1 VANAHKVHLR
11 IVTAEAQVL
20 DEEADLIIA
29 SGGAGELGI
38 QARHIP
44 LVTTLKPGELRV
56 LRGEE
61 EQVLAVAGGFLE
73 VRNEGEGSAVI
84 VLANAA
90 ERVEELDI
98 SRAEAARQRAE
109 QRLAESQGD
118 VDAARAQAALLRAIA
133 RLRVAERYQGRRRSG
148 VR

>member
-1 VANAHKVHLR
+1 MANAHKVHLR

-20 DEEADLIIA
+20 DQEADLVIA
-29 SGGAGELGI
+29 PGGAGELGI

-56 LRGEE
+56 RQGEE
-61 EQVLAVAGGFLE
+61 EHILVVAGGFLE
-73 VRNEGEGSAVI
+73 VRNEDEGSAVI

-90 ERVEELDI
+90 ERAEELDLA
-98 SRAEAARQRAE
+98 RAEAAKQRAE
-109 QRLAESQGD
+109 QRLAESQGNID
-118 VDAARAQAALLRAIA
+118 SARAQAALLRAIA
-133 RLRVAERYQGRRRSG
+133 RLRVAERHQTRRHNV